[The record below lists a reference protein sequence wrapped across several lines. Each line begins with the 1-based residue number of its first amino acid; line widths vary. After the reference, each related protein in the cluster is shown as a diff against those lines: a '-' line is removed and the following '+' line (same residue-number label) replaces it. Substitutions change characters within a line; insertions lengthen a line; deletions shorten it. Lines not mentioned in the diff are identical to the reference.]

1 MKLFKVIL
9 ILTALVVVATA
20 SSKVEIDARG
30 ASFPKA
36 VYAEWIKAY
45 EAETGVHI
53 TYEPSG
59 SGDGIVSAVQRTAD
73 FSGTDKPLQQWKLK
87 RYDLKM
93 FPAIVGSIV
102 LSYNIPGV
110 GDNEL
115 KLSEEAIGAI
125 FSGRAKF
132 WDDARIAKNNKG
144 LKLPHEP
151 ITVVVRT
158 DGSGTTYNLT
168 YYLRKIDYKHFKK
181 ADKLYDWEANTI
193 GAKGS
198 SGVTKLIQ
206 ATPFSIGYV
215 DYSNKKKYN
224 LHCATVENKEGK
236 WVLPSLQSATI
247 GAEYADLDKKK
258 DFFGVIAYQD
268 GKSSYPIIATSFIL
282 VPIENKEKNKEI
294 IKFFEWAFNNGEY
307 IANKH
312 GFAMLP
318 EKTIS
323 DIKSY
328 WSENI
333 L

>member
-1 MKLFKVIL
+1 MTV
-9 ILTALVVVATA
+9 LVVISNAA
-20 SSKVEIDARG
+20 GNVEINARG

-36 VYAEWIKAY
+36 VYAEWIEAY

-53 TYEPSG
+53 TYDPTG
-59 SGDGIVSAVQRTAD
+59 SGDGIISAVQRSSD

-87 RYDLKM
+87 RYELNM

-110 GDNEL
+110 GDSEL
-115 KLSEEAIGAI
+115 KLSEDAIGAI

-132 WDDARIAKNNKG
+132 WDDARIVKHNKG
-144 LKLPHEP
+144 LNLPHEP

-181 ADKLYDWEANTI
+181 AEKLFDWEANTI

-198 SGVTKLIQ
+198 SGVTKLIK
-206 ATPFSIGYV
+206 ATPYTIGYV
-215 DYSNKKKYN
+215 DYSNKKKHN
-224 LHCATVENKEGK
+224 LNCATIENKAGK

-247 GAEYADLDKKK
+247 GAKYANLDKKK
-258 DFFGVIAYQD
+258 DFFGVIAYQN

-282 VPIENKEKNKEI
+282 LPQENKEKNKEI

-318 EKTIS
+318 EKTIR

-328 WSENI
+328 WSEKV